1 MGRDFLGWRS
11 LDGTLNHREDRPMTT
26 SIFVNLPVS
35 DLEASKAFYTALG
48 YSINPNFTDETAAC
62 VVFSDTIYAM
72 LLTHAKFSEVTT
84 QPIADTQ
91 TATAAI
97 VAISADSREAVDALA
112 TKALEAGGSETYDPQ
127 DLGFMY
133 SRAFRDLDGHHWE
146 VLWMDEAAAQSGP
159 PEH

>member
-1 MGRDFLGWRS
+1 
-11 LDGTLNHREDRPMTT
+11 MTT

-35 DLEASKAFYTALG
+35 DLEASTAFYTALG

-62 VVFSDTIYAM
+62 VVFSDTIYTM
-72 LLTHAKFSEVTT
+72 LLTHDKFSQFTD
-84 QPIADTQ
+84 QPIADTRNS
-91 TATAAI
+91 AAAV
-97 VAISADSREAVDALA
+97 VAISADSREGVDALA
-112 TKALEAGGSETYDPQ
+112 TKALEAGGSETYDPK

-146 VLWMDEAAAQSGP
+146 VVYMDQAAAQSGP

>member
-1 MGRDFLGWRS
+1 
-11 LDGTLNHREDRPMTT
+11 MTT

-48 YSINPNFTDETAAC
+48 YPINPNFTDETAAC
-62 VVFSDTIYAM
+62 VVVSDTIYTM
-72 LLTHAKFSEVTT
+72 LLTHDKFSQFTD
-84 QPIADTQ
+84 QPIADTRNS
-91 TATAAI
+91 AGAI
-97 VAISADSREAVDALA
+97 VAISADSREGVDALA
-112 TKALEAGGSETYDPQ
+112 TKAVEAGGFETYDPR

-146 VLWMDEAAAQSGP
+146 VVYMDEAAAQSGP

>member
-1 MGRDFLGWRS
+1 MVAFHVWTGRRNNGRI
-11 LDGTLNHREDRPMTT
+11 RRMTT

-48 YSINPNFTDETAAC
+48 YTINPNFTDETAAC
-62 VVFSDTIYAM
+62 VVFSDTIYTM
-72 LLTHAKFSEVTT
+72 LLTHDKFSQFTK
-84 QPIADTQ
+84 QPIADTRNS
-91 TATAAI
+91 TAAI
-97 VAISADSREAVDALA
+97 VAISADSREDVDALA
-112 TKALEAGGSETYDPQ
+112 GKALEAGGSETYDPQ

-146 VLWMDEAAAQSGP
+146 VLWMDDAAAQAGP

>member
-1 MGRDFLGWRS
+1 
-11 LDGTLNHREDRPMTT
+11 MTT

-48 YSINPNFTDETAAC
+48 YTINPNFTDETAAC

-72 LLTHAKFSEVTT
+72 LLTHAKFSEFTK

-91 TATAAI
+91 NSTAAI
-97 VAISADSREAVDALA
+97 VALSADSREDVDALA
-112 TKALEAGGSETYDPQ
+112 AKALEAGGSETYDAQ

-146 VLWMDEAAAQSGP
+146 VLWMDEAAAQAGP

>member
-1 MGRDFLGWRS
+1 
-11 LDGTLNHREDRPMTT
+11 MTT

-48 YSINPNFTDETAAC
+48 YTINPNFTDETAAC
-62 VVFSDTIYAM
+62 VVFSDTIYTM
-72 LLTHAKFSEVTT
+72 LLTHDKFSQFT
-84 QPIADTQ
+84 
-91 TATAAI
+91 I
-97 VAISADSREAVDALA
+97 VAISADSREDVDALA
-112 TKALEAGGSETYDPQ
+112 GKALEAGGSETYDPQ

-146 VLWMDEAAAQSGP
+146 VLWMDDAAAQAGP

>member
-1 MGRDFLGWRS
+1 M
-11 LDGTLNHREDRPMTT
+11 NT

-48 YSINPNFTDETAAC
+48 YTINENFTDETAAC
-62 VVFSDTIYAM
+62 IVLSDTIYAM
-72 LLTHAKFSEVTT
+72 LLTHAKFAEFTK

-91 TATAAI
+91 TSTAAI
-97 VAISADSREAVDALA
+97 LALSAESREGVDALA
-112 TKALEAGGSETYDPQ
+112 DKAIAAGGTQTYAPS

-146 VLWMDEAAAQSGP
+146 VLWMDAEAAESGP
-159 PEH
+159 PAS

>member
-1 MGRDFLGWRS
+1 
-11 LDGTLNHREDRPMTT
+11 MTT

-72 LLTHAKFSEVTT
+72 LLTHAKFSEFTK
-84 QPIADTQ
+84 QPIADTKNS
-91 TATAAI
+91 TAAI
-97 VAISADSREAVDALA
+97 VAISADSRDGVDALA
-112 TKALEAGGSETYDPQ
+112 AKALEAGGSETYEPLDY
-127 DLGFMY
+127 GFMY

-146 VLWMDEAAAQSGP
+146 VVWMDETAAQDGP
-159 PEH
+159 PES

>member
-1 MGRDFLGWRS
+1 
-11 LDGTLNHREDRPMTT
+11 MTT

-48 YSINPNFTDETAAC
+48 YEINPNFTDDTAAC

-72 LLTHAKFSEVTT
+72 LLTHDKFSEFTKH
-84 QPIADTQ
+84 PIADTKNS
-91 TATAAI
+91 TAAI
-97 VAISADSREAVDALA
+97 VALSAESREAVDELA
-112 TKALEAGGSETYDPQ
+112 NKALEAGGTETYEAQ

-146 VLWMDEAAAQSGP
+146 ILWMDDAAAQAGP

>member
-1 MGRDFLGWRS
+1 
-11 LDGTLNHREDRPMTT
+11 MTT

-35 DLEASKAFYTALG
+35 DLEASKAFYTSLG

-72 LLTHAKFSEVTT
+72 LLTHAKFSEFTK

-91 TATAAI
+91 NSTAAI
-97 VAISADSREAVDALA
+97 VAISADSREDVDAVA
-112 TKALEAGGSETYDPQ
+112 AKALAAGGSETYDAM
-127 DLGFMY
+127 DMGFMY

-146 VLWMDEAAAQSGP
+146 VVWMDETAAQDGP
-159 PEH
+159 PES

>member
-1 MGRDFLGWRS
+1 
-11 LDGTLNHREDRPMTT
+11 MTT

-62 VVFSDTIYAM
+62 VVFSDTIFAM
-72 LLTHAKFSEVTT
+72 LLTHAKFAEFTK

-91 TATAAI
+91 NSTAAI
-97 VAISADSREAVDALA
+97 VAISADSREEVDALA
-112 TKALEAGGSETYDPQ
+112 TKALDAGGSETYDPM
-127 DLGFMY
+127 DMGFMY

-146 VLWMDEAAAQSGP
+146 VVWMDEAAAQDGP
-159 PEH
+159 PES

>member
-1 MGRDFLGWRS
+1 
-11 LDGTLNHREDRPMTT
+11 MTM

-48 YSINPNFTDETAAC
+48 YTINPNFTDDTAAC

-72 LLTHAKFSEVTT
+72 LLTHAKFSEFTK
-84 QPIADTQ
+84 QPIADTHN
-91 TATAAI
+91 TTAAI
-97 VAISADSREAVDALA
+97 VAISADSREDVDALA
-112 TKALEAGGSETYDPQ
+112 AKALEAGGSETYDAQ

-146 VLWMDEAAAQSGP
+146 VLWMDDAAAQSGP
-159 PEH
+159 PES